1 MDNRFKTE
9 EEIAHAISSF
19 TGLKSNP
26 GWKLIE
32 EIIDDNIKVYCEKL
46 EKGSGKKETKE
57 DIDNIREKLGIIRW
71 MRNIPSDMVE
81 KLQSP
86 EGYEPENDPYLTTD
100 QLEESKQETT

>member
-1 MDNRFKTE
+1 MDNRFSTE

-32 EIIDDNIKVYCEKL
+32 EILDDNIKVYCEKL
-46 EKGSGKKETKE
+46 EKGSGKEETKE
-57 DIDNIREKLGIIRW
+57 DIVNTREKLGIIRW

-81 KLQSP
+81 KLQSS
-86 EGYEPENDPYLTTD
+86 EGYEPESDPFLTTD
-100 QLEESKQETT
+100 QLKESKQEAT